1 MAIRM
6 VVEIADED
14 WSDPNKGIHET
25 MGHLCGL
32 VGIADEDWGDPVF
45 QELWKKMVQEEV
57 PRVVKIEEARKLVAC
72 PPRYTRRRPRQL

>member
-14 WSDPNKGIHET
+14 WNDPTKGIQET

-32 VGIADEDWGDPVF
+32 GGIADEDWGDPVF
-45 QELWKKMVQEEV
+45 QEMWKKMVQEEV
-57 PRVVKIEEARKLVAC
+57 PRVVKIEEARKLAVC
-72 PPRYTRRRPRQL
+72 PPCYTRKRPRRS